1 MRKNRKGFTLVE
13 LLAVIVI
20 LGLLVALSFP
30 LMMKY
35 INYSKSKT
43 YIQDAN
49 KLVSVAE
56 YKINSNSLKIEKPD
70 PDNCIILSYDY
81 LNDGSIK
88 NPPGKGTYLGSTS
101 YVVVKNDGGK
111 LDYSV
116 ALIEEA
122 KDGGY
127 SGVKLSSL
135 NQINGAFGF
144 SRVDGYKEE
153 NLVYINK
160 ELCTESCINTNS
172 REKLA
177 EKKNNK

>member
-1 MRKNRKGFTLVE
+1 MKFHQLFTLF
-13 LLAVIVI
+13 IVLI
-20 LGLLVALSFP
+20 FLVFP
-30 LMMKY
+30 PTFVTQQNN
-35 INYSKSKT
+35 IASSN

-122 KDGGY
+122 KEFHNDHNLDGVCDDCA
-127 SGVKLSSL
+127 SE
-135 NQINGAFGF
+135 
-144 SRVDGYKEE
+144 VDATYHEE
-153 NLVYINK
+153 
-160 ELCTESCINTNS
+160 TN
-172 REKLA
+172 A
-177 EKKNNK
+177 N